1 MERGGAPPRLVTR
14 LVSLTVNTRNN
25 QTTIVNI
32 YLQCLHH
39 TTPHHLNQITL
50 SSSQASYFL
59 KALYGEWWMVRIF
72 CNNKYFSVHHPQTS
86 MKTLKI
92 TYNIHLYGP
101 ILCKEITLQLTNQ
114 FQVFRQKTFI
124 IDDHLLIFTGPIQ
137 FSFRGFFLIYQ
148 IFSNTII
155 FFRLFWDP

>member
-1 MERGGAPPRLVTR
+1 
-14 LVSLTVNTRNN
+14 
-25 QTTIVNI
+25 
-32 YLQCLHH
+32 
-39 TTPHHLNQITL
+39 
-50 SSSQASYFL
+50 
-59 KALYGEWWMVRIF
+59 
-72 CNNKYFSVHHPQTS
+72 

-137 FSFRGFFLIYQ
+137 FSSVQFQRFLLDLSN
-148 IFSNTII
+148 IFKYNYFLLSFLGPII
-155 FFRLFWDP
+155 KFSVCLQ

>member
-1 MERGGAPPRLVTR
+1 
-14 LVSLTVNTRNN
+14 
-25 QTTIVNI
+25 
-32 YLQCLHH
+32 
-39 TTPHHLNQITL
+39 
-50 SSSQASYFL
+50 
-59 KALYGEWWMVRIF
+59 
-72 CNNKYFSVHHPQTS
+72 

-137 FSFRGFFLIYQ
+137 FSFRGFLLDLSNILKSD
-148 IFSNTII
+148 IF
-155 FFRLFWDP
+155 